1 MVRDLIA
8 RFIRLWKPKGPGIE
22 QWKSWLGHSAIATLI
37 ALVLKLAGIPA
48 GYAATIAISMYSGRE
63 IFSTA
68 EEWFERKKIDRL
80 DHFMD
85 AFSPLVA
92 VLTVFGLAGW
102 L

>member
-1 MVRDLIA
+1 
-8 RFIRLWKPKGPGIE
+8 
-22 QWKSWLGHSAIATLI
+22 
-37 ALVLKLAGIPA
+37 
-48 GYAATIAISMYSGRE
+48 MYSGRE